1 LDGARKI
8 FKEQRLSVVFI
19 MDFSGSLRRG
29 KKRRTR
35 EAADYSWASEKIQ
48 EVLSRGIQD
57 QGLHLRKILLLSTRR
72 SSESQLQCAA
82 GAADTGE
89 LLGLR
94 RQQLE
99 APPVHNMNWSQ
110 QLAMQLAG
118 RKILRRSLT
127 AKFQNSQDRCHAL
140 GLKRLQTSPSLQATV
155 PKSQEAAFNIP
166 RYSKHDIEHKSSDE
180 PASLDSLD
188 MQHPSCSKLMK
199 LQHRR
204 NLNSLRTP
212 ERTVPDS
219 SLLTTSLFDE
229 AAQAAFSSQSSMSY
243 FLSNSRKTS
252 STSRLVD
259 PSGNVKIHAD
269 ILAITINALLCSQVD
284 HTYIFCKEERETA
297 RKHANEQLLI
307 CYVQAMNLQ
316 A

>member
-1 LDGARKI
+1 
-8 FKEQRLSVVFI
+8 

-57 QGLHLRKILLLSTRR
+57 QGLHLRKILLSSTRR

-259 PSGNVKIHAD
+259 PSGNVRIHAD
-269 ILAITINALLCSQVD
+269 ILAITINDLLCSQVD
-284 HTYIFCKEERETA
+284 HIYIFCKEERETA

-307 CYVQAMNLQ
+307 CYVQAMILQ

>member
-1 LDGARKI
+1 
-8 FKEQRLSVVFI
+8 

-29 KKRRTR
+29 KKRRTG
-35 EAADYSWASEKIQ
+35 EAADYSWASEKIE

-57 QGLHLRKILLLSTRR
+57 QGLHLRKILLSSTRR

-94 RQQLE
+94 RQQEQQLE

-127 AKFQNSQDRCHAL
+127 AKLQNSQDRCHAL

-166 RYSKHDIEHKSSDE
+166 RYSKHDIEHKSSDK

-199 LQHRR
+199 LQHRLH
-204 NLNSLRTP
+204 LNSLRTP
-212 ERTVPDS
+212 ERTVSDS

-229 AAQAAFSSQSSMSY
+229 AAQAAFSSQSSMSH

-259 PSGNVKIHAD
+259 PSGNVRIHAD
-269 ILAITINALLCSQVD
+269 ILVNYKCFAVQPGRSYVYLLQRGKRNS
-284 HTYIFCKEERETA
+284 
-297 RKHANEQLLI
+297 
-307 CYVQAMNLQ
+307 
-316 A
+316 

>member
-1 LDGARKI
+1 
-8 FKEQRLSVVFI
+8 

-29 KKRRTR
+29 KKRRTG

-48 EVLSRGIQD
+48 EVSSRGIQD
-57 QGLHLRKILLLSTRR
+57 QGWHLRKILLSSTRP

-89 LLGLR
+89 LLELRR
-94 RQQLE
+94 RQQQQQQQQLE
-99 APPVHNMNWSQ
+99 EPPVHNMNWSQ
-110 QLAMQLAG
+110 QLAIQLAG

-127 AKFQNSQDRCHAL
+127 AKLQNSQDRCHAL
-140 GLKRLQTSPSLQATV
+140 GLKQLQTSPSLQATV

-229 AAQAAFSSQSSMSY
+229 AAQAAFSSRSSMSC
-243 FLSNSRKTS
+243 FVSNSRKTS
-252 STSRLVD
+252 SISRLVD
-259 PSGNVKIHAD
+259 PSGNVRIHAD
-269 ILAITINALLCSQVD
+269 ILDITINALLCSQVD
-284 HTYIFCKEERETA
+284 HIYIFCKEERETA
-297 RKHANEQLLI
+297 RTHASEQLLI
-307 CYVQAMNLQ
+307 CYVQAMILQ